1 MKKTLFKIMITAL
14 SIVLIIAAM
23 PFTASAEAVPL
34 GEESPFISTQ
44 FFNSNNEEVDGNSLA
59 AGQTYT
65 VNFVLSDISSVA
77 IFNMTANYTD
87 DINIT
92 QVRSIADVEN
102 SGFEYGGY
110 KKDEDSNTFVIV
122 ISTVNNT
129 TYTELD
135 GDTVMVTLT
144 VEVNTDGDFADFF
157 DLSTDRN
164 HTFIIA
170 NLQEGNE
177 SAYVYKTCEQTA
189 TDFPSLDYDMSP
201 SSSVTVTG
209 AVKVSK
215 NIAGTTYEAFSSVK
229 NATVNAVDANG
240 EVLATTTTD
249 IEGKFS
255 IETPSGAVALKIS
268 KYCVPERTIT
278 LSGNEVTD
286 YPVIPVVAVDYDG
299 SGTFNA
305 PDKAAFNTKFAAKD
319 DDADLDGSGTP
330 NAGDK
335 GVMTQFSIGAR
346 FTGAY
351 DDMTL

>member
-23 PFTASAEAVPL
+23 PYTALAEAVPL
-34 GEESPFISTQ
+34 GEESPFIKTQ
-44 FFNSNNEEVDGNSLA
+44 FLDSNDEEVDGNSLA

-110 KKDEDSNTFVIV
+110 KKDEDNNAFVIV

-135 GDTVMVTLT
+135 GETVMVTLT

-170 NLQEGNE
+170 NLEEGNE
-177 SAYVYKTCEQTA
+177 PAYVYKDLEQTA
-189 TDFPSLDYDMSP
+189 TDYPFLDYDMSP
-201 SSSVTVTG
+201 SSSITVTG
-209 AVKVSK
+209 SVKVSK
-215 NIAGTTYEAFSSVK
+215 DVNGATYEEYSYVA
-229 NATVNAVDANG
+229 NATVNAVDAQG
-240 EVLATTTTD
+240 DVLATVTTNN
-249 IEGKFS
+249 EGKFS
-255 IETPSGAVALKIS
+255 ITVPSGAVALKIV

-286 YPVIPVVAVDYDG
+286 YPVIPVIAVDYDS
-299 SGTFNA
+299 SGTMNVL
-305 PDKAAFNTKFAAKD
+305 DKSGFTSRFDAGD
-319 DDADLDGSGTP
+319 PDADLDGSGGP
-330 NAGDK
+330 NVLDK
-335 GVMTQFSIGAR
+335 STFSGFEVGVPF
-346 FTGAY
+346 AY
-351 DDMTL
+351 NDMTL

>member
-23 PFTASAEAVPL
+23 PFTALAEAVPL
-34 GEESPFISTQ
+34 GGESPFIKTQ
-44 FFNSNNEEVDGNSLA
+44 FIDSNNEEVDGNSLA

-77 IFNMTANYTD
+77 IFNMTANYTS

-92 QVRSIADVEN
+92 QVSSIAEVEN

-110 KKDEDSNTFVIV
+110 KNDTDNNAFVIV

-129 TYTELD
+129 TYTELN

-144 VEVNTDGDFADFF
+144 VEVNTNGDFADFF

-170 NLQEGNE
+170 NLEEGNE
-177 SAYVYKTCEQTA
+177 SAYVYKDCEQTE
-189 TDFPSLDYDMSP
+189 TDFPFLDYDMSP

-209 AVKVSK
+209 TVKVAK
-215 NIAGTTYEAFSSVK
+215 DVNGDTYEAYSYVAG
-229 NATVNAVDANG
+229 ATVNAVDDQG
-240 EVLATTTTD
+240 GVLATVTTD
-249 IEGKFS
+249 DEGKFS
-255 IETPSGAVALKIS
+255 ISVPSGAVKLTIV
-268 KYCVPERTIT
+268 KYCVPEREIT

-286 YPVIPVVAVDYDG
+286 YPVIPVIAIDFDE
-299 SGTFNA
+299 SGTMS
-305 PDKAAFNTKFAAKD
+305 PGDKSNFATLYNDGNTD
-319 DDADLDGSGTP
+319 SDLDGSGGP
-330 NAGDK
+330 SPGDK
-335 GVMTQFSIGAR
+335 SVLAGFKTGVAFDYNS
-346 FTGAY
+346 FTH
-351 DDMTL
+351 

>member
-23 PFTASAEAVPL
+23 PYTALAEAVPL
-34 GEESPFISTQ
+34 GEESPFIKTQ
-44 FFNSNNEEVDGNSLA
+44 FLDSNDEEVDGNSLA

-92 QVRSIADVEN
+92 QVSSIADVEN

-110 KKDEDSNTFVIV
+110 KKDEDNNAFVIV

-135 GDTVMVTLT
+135 GETVMVTLT

-170 NLQEGNE
+170 NLEEGNE
-177 SAYVYKTCEQTA
+177 PAYVYKDLEQTT
-189 TDFPSLDYDMSP
+189 TDYPFLDYDMSP

-215 NIAGTTYEAFSSVK
+215 DVSGDTYEAYSYVAG
-229 NATVNAVDANG
+229 ATVDAVDAQGN
-240 EVLATTTTD
+240 VLATTTTD
-249 IEGKFS
+249 SEGKFS
-255 IETPSGAVALKIS
+255 IAAPSDAVAITIV
-268 KYCVPERTIT
+268 KYCVPERRVA
-278 LSGNEVTD
+278 LSGSEVSD
-286 YPVIPVVAVDYDG
+286 YPVIPVVAIDYDS

-305 PDKAAFNTKFAAKD
+305 PDKAAFNTKFAEKD
-319 DDADLDGSGTP
+319 ADSDLDGSGTP
-330 NAGDK
+330 NTGDK
-335 GVMTQFSIGAR
+335 GVLTQFNIGAR
-346 FTGAY
+346 FGAY
-351 DDMTL
+351 SEMTL